1 MELADLEVF
10 AAVVE
15 EGGIAAAA
23 RKLHRVPSS
32 VTMRVQQLEA
42 ALGVRLFVR
51 ERQRLHLSAEGE
63 RLLGYADRLL
73 RLADEARSAV
83 AGLPGGVLR
92 LGALES
98 TTASRLPAVLAQFHR
113 TCPDVR
119 VQLTTGTNDALTA
132 AVADR
137 VLDAGFVAETPAS
150 PALDHLPMF
159 AETLVVITP
168 PAHAPVTSAR
178 SVRDD
183 SLIAFPHG
191 CAYRRV
197 LERWLGP
204 GSLQRARVLELASYH
219 AIVACVASGTG
230 VAVMPESVLDALDAT
245 HVQRH
250 PLPRAHAR
258 VVTPLIWRRADNPP
272 AVTALRQMLAEPT
285 THPARPADAR
295 AEARA
300 EAPEE
305 APEEA
310 SPGIE

>member
-1 MELADLEVF
+1 MELADLQVF
-10 AAVVE
+10 TAVVE

-32 VTMRVQQLEA
+32 VTTRVQQLEA

-51 ERQRLHLSAEGE
+51 ERQRLHLSSEGE
-63 RLLGYADRLL
+63 RLLDYADRLL
-73 RLADEARSAV
+73 RLADEARNAV

-98 TTASRLPAVLAQFHR
+98 TTASRLPGVLAQFHR
-113 TCPDVR
+113 ACPDVR
-119 VQLTTGTNDALTA
+119 VELTTGTNDVLTG

-137 VLDAGFVAETPAS
+137 VLDAAFVAEVPAS
-150 PALDHLPMF
+150 SALDHLPVF
-159 AETLVVITP
+159 AETLVVIT
-168 PAHAPVTSAR
+168 ALTHAPVISAR
-178 SVRDD
+178 HVRDD
-183 SLIAFPHG
+183 SVIAFPHG

-245 HVQRH
+245 HVTRH
-250 PLPRAHAR
+250 PLPRAHAH
-258 VVTPLIWRRADNPP
+258 VVTPLIWRRADTPP
-272 AVTALRQMLAEPT
+272 AVTALRQRLAETPPPRT
-285 THPARPADAR
+285 RPQPSLV
-295 AEARA
+295 E
-300 EAPEE
+300 
-305 APEEA
+305 
-310 SPGIE
+310 SPDG